1 MSERLGVREY
11 ARRIGVSHVAV
22 LQAIKAGRLNK
33 SVSRDE
39 KKRPR
44 IDPAI
49 ADKEWGLNT
58 DEDMRRNTEGAGGR
72 APAPPPKGQTD
83 LFPEAVPDAPRSLA
97 ASFGGK
103 TVQEWRAAQLAVST
117 KHDEL
122 DLAERQ
128 GRLADVAKVKAQ
140 WFKLVRE
147 ARDKLLNIPSRIAGE
162 VAAENDQ
169 KKVFATIDREI
180 RLALEELTTDGQSP
194 A

>member
-1 MSERLGVREY
+1 MTERMGVREY

-33 SVSRDE
+33 SVTRDDR
-39 KKRPR
+39 KRPR
-44 IDPAI
+44 INPAI

-58 DEDMRRNTEGAGGR
+58 DSDMNRNTEGAGGR
-72 APAPPPKGQTD
+72 LPAPPPKGQVE
-83 LFPEAVPDAPRSLA
+83 LFPEAGETAPRSLA

-103 TVQEWRAAQLAVST
+103 TVQEWRAAQLCVST

-128 GRLADVAKVKAQ
+128 GRLTDVAKVKAL

-147 ARDKLLNIPSRIAGE
+147 ARDRLLNVPSRIAGE
-162 VAAENDQ
+162 VAAESDQ

-180 RLALEELTTDGQSP
+180 RLALEELTSDGQP
-194 A
+194 TA